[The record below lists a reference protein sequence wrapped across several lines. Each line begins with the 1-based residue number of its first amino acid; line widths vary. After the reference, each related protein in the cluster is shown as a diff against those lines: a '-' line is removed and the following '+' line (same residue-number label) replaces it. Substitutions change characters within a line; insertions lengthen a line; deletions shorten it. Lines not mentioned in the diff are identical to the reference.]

1 MTAPI
6 LSIRRLSAV
15 SELGNAE
22 PILRNVSLD
31 LAAGETLGLVGESGA
46 GKSTIAKALLGV
58 LPRTVRITQGEI
70 LFEGRDLRTMPR
82 RETRAIFGD
91 AIALVPQD
99 PMTALNPG
107 RRIEAQLTDG
117 LRLRRGMS
125 AREAHKRALEL
136 LAEVHIRDPER
147 VLRAYPH
154 QLSGGM
160 RQRVLIAAAFA
171 LEPKIIVADEP
182 TTALDVTVQKADS
195 AAHSPD
201 AGGARTAVIFVT
213 HDLGVVAQ
221 ICDRVTLMFAGA
233 IIESGPTA
241 DILSAPRHAYTRA
254 LIAAG
259 PRYDR
264 PDAGLKPVPEA
275 LVAATAARSRRRGP
289 LGRRMVQDLFVATGV
304 EVAYGGKR
312 RLNGERVGGVKVL
325 HGVDLRIGRGET
337 VGIVGK
343 SGSGKTTLGR
353 ALMRLIDIDAG
364 GIVFDGQDI
373 SQLPES
379 QMRPL
384 RRRMQM
390 IFQDPMTSLNP
401 RHTVRRI
408 LVEPLLFHRVARD
421 RADAERRVR
430 GFFDR
435 VGLPLACLDR
445 TPHELSGGQRQR
457 VGIARAALLEPDFV
471 LADEIVSGLDVSTQA
486 QALNLLK
493 TLTRDL
499 GLAMAFISHD
509 LSVIRAV
516 CDRVYVM
523 KAGQMVEEGRCK
535 DVFAAPKSRYTRL
548 LIDAIPL
555 PEIDPGWLDRDV
567 APETD

>member
-1 MTAPI
+1 MSASILAP
-6 LSIRRLSAV
+6 
-15 SELGNAE
+15 
-22 PILRNVSLD
+22 
-31 LAAGETLGLVGESGA
+31 GETLGVVGESGA

-117 LRLRRGMS
+117 LRLRRGMN
-125 AREAHKRALEL
+125 AHEAHKRALEL
-136 LAEVHIRDPER
+136 LAEVHIQDPER
-147 VLRAYPH
+147 VLRSYPH

-182 TTALDVTVQKADS
+182 TTALDVTVQKQILRLIRAMQE
-195 AAHSPD
+195 AH
-201 AGGARTAVIFVT
+201 RTAVIFVT

-221 ICDRVTLMFAGA
+221 ICDRVTLLFAGA
-233 IIESGPTA
+233 VVESGLTA

-275 LVAATAARSRRRGP
+275 LVAELQARNRGDGP
-289 LGRRMVQDLFVATGV
+289 LGRDMAQDLLVASGV

-337 VGIVGK
+337 VGIVGEF
-343 SGSGKTTLGR
+343 GLRQDNARARAHAAHRHRCGQHRFRREGHHATAGAAYATLKAAHADDFPGPDDFAQSAPHGPAHPGR
-353 ALMRLIDIDAG
+353 AASLSSRRAR
-364 GIVFDGQDI
+364 
-373 SQLPES
+373 SC
-379 QMRPL
+379 
-384 RRRMQM
+384 RRR
-390 IFQDPMTSLNP
+390 
-401 RHTVRRI
+401 
-408 LVEPLLFHRVARD
+408 A
-421 RADAERRVR
+421 
-430 GFFDR
+430 
-435 VGLPLACLDR
+435 
-445 TPHELSGGQRQR
+445 SGAGVLRSR
-457 VGIARAALLEPDFV
+457 RAA
-471 LADEIVSGLDVSTQA
+471 A
-486 QALNLLK
+486 
-493 TLTRDL
+493 R
-499 GLAMAFISHD
+499 
-509 LSVIRAV
+509 LS
-516 CDRVYVM
+516 
-523 KAGQMVEEGRCK
+523 
-535 DVFAAPKSRYTRL
+535 
-548 LIDAIPL
+548 
-555 PEIDPGWLDRDV
+555 
-567 APETD
+567 